1 MRYLLDTNILVF
13 LMLNQEELSPRVR
26 AIVKDY
32 SNLLYTSSICI
43 VELLHLY
50 HIGKVR
56 RKYKTASSLL
66 KAVFEEYN
74 VEILP
79 FGDRQIKT
87 LTELC
92 VAPGHN
98 DPFDHAVISHAIADR
113 LTLISSDRKFEQYQ
127 SQRLSFVF
135 NKR

>member
-1 MRYLLDTNILVF
+1 VRYLLDTNILVF
-13 LMLNQEELSPRVR
+13 LLLNQEELSPRAR

-32 SNLLYTSSICI
+32 SNLLYTSSVCI
-43 VELLHLY
+43 VELLQLY
-50 HIGKVR
+50 RIRKVEQV
-56 RKYKTASSLL
+56 YKTTDALL
-66 KAVFEEYN
+66 CALTKELY
-74 VEILP
+74 VEVLP
-79 FGDRQIKT
+79 FGKRQINT
-87 LTELC
+87 LMKLSI
-92 VAPGHN
+92 APGHN

>member
-13 LMLNQEELSPRVR
+13 LLLNQEELSPRVR
-26 AIVKDY
+26 DIVDDY
-32 SNLLYTSSICI
+32 SNLLYTSSVCI
-43 VELLHLY
+43 VELLQLY
-50 HIGKVR
+50 RIRKVEQV
-56 RKYKTASSLL
+56 YKTTDALL
-66 KAVFEEYN
+66 SALTKELY
-74 VEILP
+74 VEVLP
-79 FGDRQIKT
+79 FGKRQIKT

-127 SQRLSFVF
+127 SQRLNFVF